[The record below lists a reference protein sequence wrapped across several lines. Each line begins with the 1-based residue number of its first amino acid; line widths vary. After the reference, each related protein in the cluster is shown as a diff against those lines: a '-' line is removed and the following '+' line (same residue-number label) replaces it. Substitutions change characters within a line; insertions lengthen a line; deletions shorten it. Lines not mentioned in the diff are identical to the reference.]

1 MVGGGSQM
9 YRLNLEQGRS
19 VDLDHFKSCIKSQVI
34 RFLNSLDTGAPS
46 INCLALNPEHGL
58 VCGGTADGRVTCW
71 DPRSVFKI
79 TKTRLNCSSRD
90 RTLAGTLDVAMRCQ
104 VNLTEGG
111 DGQVAAVTAITQRNG
126 LNLGVGT
133 STGQVEYYGSLAD
146 SLTVCIP
153 FLSHRSYCM
162 ICDPVSLC

>member
-1 MVGGGSQM
+1 MV
-9 YRLNLEQGRS
+9 
-19 VDLDHFKSCIKSQVI
+19 

-71 DPRSVFKI
+71 DPRLAVKKI
-79 TKTRLNCSSRD
+79 NIVQKCSPRD

-104 VNLTEGG
+104 VNQIEGG

-126 LNLGVGT
+126 LNFGVGT
-133 STGQVEYYGSLAD
+133 STGQVEYYG
-146 SLTVCIP
+146 
-153 FLSHRSYCM
+153 RSP
-162 ICDPVSLC
+162 D